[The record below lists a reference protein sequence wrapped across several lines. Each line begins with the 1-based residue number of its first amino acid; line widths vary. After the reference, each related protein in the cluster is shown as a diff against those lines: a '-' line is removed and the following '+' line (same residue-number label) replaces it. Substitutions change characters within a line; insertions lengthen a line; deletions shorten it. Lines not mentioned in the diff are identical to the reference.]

1 MVVFAALAGAWG
13 GSCKDATQ
21 VDACGDAL
29 PMEGSLCTRE
39 GQECLPDEMGCG
51 LYTGVRCDSG
61 VWVFFEAGTGEC
73 TGGVTGADTEAPL
86 VPCGAELPDEGT
98 RCETEEEECAPGKD
112 VCAGYAGAVCAQG
125 RWKRFEVPA
134 GTPEDCMAAV
144 DCGEVCTAI
153 LAAKCAAGP
162 VDSGVCASECEGWVA
177 GACGVEFSSAV
188 TCGGEPP
195 AFVCDTGDRPTIAG
209 CDTQFEA
216 FYGCLD

>member
-144 DCGEVCTAI
+144 DCGAVCTAI
-153 LAAKCAAGP
+153 LAAKCPAGP
-162 VDSGVCASECEGWVA
+162 ADGGACASECEGWVA

-188 TCGGEPP
+188 TCGAEPP
-195 AFVCDTGDRPTIAG
+195 TFACGAGDRPTIAG
-209 CDTQFEA
+209 CETQFEA